1 MRESRAVLGTL
12 ALTMLLSFSAAAQG
26 PPADSLAVADVVH
39 RFHAAL
45 AAGDSAAVL
54 ALLAEDA
61 VILEAG
67 GTETRSEYRGHHLPA
82 DILFAQA
89 VPGRRGS
96 IAVRVRGDVAW
107 ATSTVEVSGTF
118 QGRPVNSM
126 SAELMVLSRESDRWH
141 IRAIHW
147 SSRRRPSP

>member
-12 ALTMLLSFSAAAQG
+12 LLTMLLSLPAAAQG
-26 PPADSLAVADVVH
+26 PPADSLVVADVVH

-54 ALLAEDA
+54 ALLADDA

-89 VPGRRGS
+89 VPGRRGP

-107 ATSTVEVSGTF
+107 ATSTAEVSGTF

-126 SAELMVLSRESDRWH
+126 SAELMVLSREADRWR